1 MRFDSFHVGADDS
14 LIRSSLDV
22 SRVETCMVLLVI
34 YGLGLSFYCIIVD
47 RFGSFWVWF
56 RLHILYSLQCPIVV
70 VHVLILPSPSLF
82 PIYYLILSIFF
93 LS

>member
-1 MRFDSFHVGADDS
+1 MLGSMTPV
-14 LIRSSLDV
+14 RSSLDV
-22 SRVETCMVLLVI
+22 SRVETYMVWSVI
-34 YGLGLSFYCIIVD
+34 YGLGPSFYCIIVD

-56 RLHILYSLQCPIVV
+56 RLHSLYSLQCPIVL
-70 VHVLILPSPSLF
+70 VHILISPSPSLF